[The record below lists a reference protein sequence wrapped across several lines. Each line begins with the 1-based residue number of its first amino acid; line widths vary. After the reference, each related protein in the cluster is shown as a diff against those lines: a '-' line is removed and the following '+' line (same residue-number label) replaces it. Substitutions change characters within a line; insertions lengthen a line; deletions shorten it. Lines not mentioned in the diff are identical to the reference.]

1 MPSAPPL
8 PLDVEISAADVAGL
22 ASADA
27 LAGLFTRLGYD
38 SSTRTVQTPANLGIT
53 AEGTVR
59 QIRRI
64 EQVAS
69 CDGDLHVFLFEVE
82 SLTQALTRALVR
94 RLKDLAGDYL
104 LTLTDGWDRL
114 DFVLVEREVAGRP
127 SAIGVTPVS
136 VVARVLSV
144 ERRKPSAVDLR
155 VLRRFSRTETDRF
168 LQFDKLRSAFSV
180 AYWSEELFNNRALF
194 SDHYLTDADRLRDLP
209 EWAEDPKTD
218 WLSVREMFRG
228 AAARWAG
235 KPESVARAELFE
247 PLLQRLG
254 WSLRAGKRAGS
265 EDVEPDYVLT
275 APGTDRKGAALAV
288 CLAYPWGRFLDGKD
302 PQRDTESPEEN
313 PTAVVVSLLERG
325 DAPWAIVTN
334 GKLWR
339 LYSARAHSRATNFYE
354 IDLEET
360 LAFSGPQASDPAVA
374 FRYFWLFFRR
384 AAFEPGADVEADE
397 VRASFVDRVLADSEE
412 YAKELGERLKADIF
426 EEVFPHLAKGF
437 LEGIR
442 EREGLA
448 PADLP
453 EERLD
458 AVYRGTLTLL
468 YRLLF
473 LLYAESRDLLPVR
486 ATRAYRDLSLA
497 DLKRKIAETAGS
509 IADDRDARIGKA
521 FRVDRHEIYDR
532 LKRLFRAIDEGDPAL
547 NVPVYNG
554 GLFVTQPSK
563 DDPSPDAETAR
574 FLARHTVPDRH
585 LAAALDRLCRGIDTR
600 RQDLVQVDYKSL
612 GVRQLGSIYEGLLEF
627 RLRVAPER
635 LAIVRKSGKDVY
647 QPARD
652 LDERAR
658 ERAERQGRILKKGE
672 VYLENDKRERKATG
686 SYYTPDHIVRY
697 IVEQAVGP
705 ILAERFDALRPKLRR
720 AQKER
725 SDFLK
730 RREADQKRGVRPEPL
745 EKAEIFGRG
754 VAEELFDVR
763 VLDPAMGSGHF
774 LVEAVDF
781 ITDRMLAFL
790 NGFRPWHPVV
800 ARLEETR
807 REILRE
813 AEKQEVS
820 IDREKLTDVNLL
832 KRHVLKRCIFGVDL
846 NPMAVELAKVSL
858 WLDAFTLGAPL
869 SFLDHHLRCGN
880 SLVGVTVAE
889 VEREVKGEENLLLFG
904 GRFDRL
910 VGATDMMRR
919 VGGLSDVTSAQVR
932 ESREQYRNASDLLA
946 PFKRMLD
953 VYTAGLFRR
962 PASGQSRAASAFE
975 TRPEV
980 ALLSSHEADSLFAA
994 STAAEAE
1001 KAIRKLPA
1009 RHRAAAADALR
1020 IASEHRFFH
1029 WELEFPEVFYGPR
1042 PGTTQVIERL
1052 QDAGFDAV
1060 IGNPPYAK
1068 VSGTNDPLLLRFLKS
1083 RFRCAAYKPELYA
1096 IFGELSLGLVRANG
1110 AHSFIVPN
1118 SFLAGTTLQPFRE
1131 ALAELNRLDELVL
1144 FKDSQVFAEAKMDSV
1159 IYTAR
1164 RARPDSS
1171 TLMRFRLADDRL
1183 GTVAGTARCVSRSE
1197 WLAIEGKDF
1206 RVVPA
1211 TLSEAILRRILES
1224 SAALR
1229 EFASVHLGLVLEDNK
1244 ALSTEPKGQAL
1255 DPLLFGRDVERY
1267 VRPTPTHWFRFRGA
1281 RIVGGTKDES
1291 IYRHGPRVILQ
1302 AIRNLRLPER
1312 LVATIADAN
1321 TYTIGTLHN
1330 LIVRDPRVNP
1340 YFLLGILNSDLM
1352 NDYYRGCFPE
1362 HRIKGEYLERLPIP
1376 DPEKVAAFGRL
1387 RDELTAIVKEALH
1400 APAPSVGTDGSG
1412 SVDPSLIARIEA
1424 VVRRL
1429 YGVDEELSM

>member
-1 MPSAPPL
+1 M
-8 PLDVEISAADVAGL
+8 
-22 ASADA
+22 
-27 LAGLFTRLGYD
+27 
-38 SSTRTVQTPANLGIT
+38 
-53 AEGTVR
+53 
-59 QIRRI
+59 
-64 EQVAS
+64 
-69 CDGDLHVFLFEVE
+69 
-82 SLTQALTRALVR
+82 
-94 RLKDLAGDYL
+94 
-104 LTLTDGWDRL
+104 
-114 DFVLVEREVAGRP
+114 
-127 SAIGVTPVS
+127 
-136 VVARVLSV
+136 
-144 ERRKPSAVDLR
+144 
-155 VLRRFSRTETDRF
+155 
-168 LQFDKLRSAFSV
+168 
-180 AYWSEELFNNRALF
+180 
-194 SDHYLTDADRLRDLP
+194 
-209 EWAEDPKTD
+209 
-218 WLSVREMFRG
+218 
-228 AAARWAG
+228 
-235 KPESVARAELFE
+235 
-247 PLLQRLG
+247 
-254 WSLRAGKRAGS
+254 
-265 EDVEPDYVLT
+265 
-275 APGTDRKGAALAV
+275 
-288 CLAYPWGRFLDGKD
+288 
-302 PQRDTESPEEN
+302 
-313 PTAVVVSLLERG
+313 
-325 DAPWAIVTN
+325 TN

-360 LAFSGPQASDPAVA
+360 LAFSGPQATDPAEA

-384 AAFEPGADVEADE
+384 AAFEPGPDVEGGE
-397 VRASFVDRVLADSEE
+397 ERASFVDRVLVDSEE
-412 YAKELGERLKADIF
+412 YAKELGERLKTDIF

-448 PADLP
+448 PADLS

-473 LLYAESRDLLPVR
+473 LLYAEARDLLPVR

-497 DLKRKIAETAGS
+497 DLKRKIAETAGP

-532 LKRLFRAIDEGDPAL
+532 LKRLFRAIDEGDPSL

-574 FLARHTVPDRH
+574 FLARHSVPDRH

-600 RQDLVQVDYKSL
+600 RHDLVQVDYKSL

-627 RLRVAPER
+627 RLRVASER
-635 LAIVRKSGKDVY
+635 LAIVRKSGKDIY

-705 ILAERFDALRPKLRR
+705 VLAERFDALRPKLRR

-745 EKAEIFGRG
+745 EKAEIFGRD

-953 VYTAGLFRR
+953 VYTAGLFRP

-980 ALLSSHEADSLFAA
+980 ALLSSHEADPLFEA

-1042 PGTTQVIERL
+1042 PGTTQIIERL
-1052 QDAGFDAV
+1052 PEAGFDAA
-1060 IGNPPYAK
+1060 IGNPPYVRMELIKPVKPFLKPRYACHDERADLFIYFYEK
-1068 VSGTNDPLLLRFLKS
+1068 ALDLLRP
-1083 RFRCAAYKPELYA
+1083 A
-1096 IFGELSLGLVRANG
+1096 GLT
-1110 AHSFIVPN
+1110 SFIASSTWTKTN
-1118 SFLAGTTLQPFRE
+1118 AGTKLRE
-1131 ALAELNRLDELVL
+1131 LLKAKTSVESFVDFGDLPIFPEVTTYPCVMVVKKALAAEGHAVRSLVVNDLDEVDL
-1144 FKDSQVFAEAKMDSV
+1144 
-1159 IYTAR
+1159 TG
-1164 RARPDSS
+1164 
-1171 TLMRFRLADDRL
+1171 RLADSSVAVPQAELQTIAWHFEDQQLARLREKIGSAGVPLKEYASGQILRGIVTGLNEAFVVDAETRDRL
-1183 GTVAGTARCVSRSE
+1183 VRDDKRSAEILKPFLEGRKDLRAWRAESRRLFLVYAYHGVEIQKYPAVLEHLKPHRKALERRATSANHE
-1197 WLAIEGKDF
+1197 WYELQQPQMAYKEHFERPKL
-1206 RVVPA
+1206 VWPE
-1211 TLSEAILRRILES
+1211 LSEAPTFSVQPSGTYFNNKVYFVPGDDSYLLAVLASPPLWLFLTGI
-1224 SAALR
+1224 AR
-1229 EFASVHLGLVLEDNK
+1229 EMRGGYFE
-1244 ALSTEPKGQAL
+1244 
-1255 DPLLFGRDVERY
+1255 LFSQVVE
-1267 VRPTPTHWFRFRGA
+1267 
-1281 RIVGGTKDES
+1281 K
-1291 IYRHGPRVILQ
+1291 
-1302 AIRNLRLPER
+1302 
-1312 LVATIADAN
+1312 
-1321 TYTIGTLHN
+1321 
-1330 LIVRDPRVNP
+1330 
-1340 YFLLGILNSDLM
+1340 
-1352 NDYYRGCFPE
+1352 
-1362 HRIKGEYLERLPIP
+1362 LPIP
-1376 DPEKVAAFGRL
+1376 PRGSPDATRAANLAKRISDSGGTDSDALEHLASTTCRLFG
-1387 RDELTAIVKEALH
+1387 LTA
-1400 APAPSVGTDGSG
+1400 
-1412 SVDPSLIARIEA
+1412 
-1424 VVRRL
+1424 
-1429 YGVDEELSM
+1429 DEERLLHDRIGRRS